1 MRSGVQEFVSLGD
14 GGVWE
19 FRSLAVHEFRSSG
32 DVEFKSTSSESLGVS
47 QVELLASIMFEK

>member
-47 QVELLASIMFEK
+47 